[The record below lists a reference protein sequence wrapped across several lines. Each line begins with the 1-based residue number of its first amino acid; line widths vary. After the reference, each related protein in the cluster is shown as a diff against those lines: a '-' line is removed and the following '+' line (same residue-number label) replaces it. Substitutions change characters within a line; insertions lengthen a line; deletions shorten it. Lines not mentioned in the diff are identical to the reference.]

1 MKNILARLLGISTAL
16 LTWFLPLFRA
26 AVASALEKLLPIALD
41 IVTQLATGQLS
52 GQDKQKAAVASLE
65 KAAID
70 AGITAS
76 TSLLNFAV
84 ESAVQQL
91 KATTK

>member
-1 MKNILARLLGISTAL
+1 MKNLLAKLLGISTAL

-26 AVASALEKLLPIALD
+26 AVASGLEKLLPIALD

-52 GQDKQKAAVASLE
+52 GPEKQKAAVASLE
-65 KAAID
+65 KAAIA

-76 TSLLNFAV
+76 TSLCNFAV